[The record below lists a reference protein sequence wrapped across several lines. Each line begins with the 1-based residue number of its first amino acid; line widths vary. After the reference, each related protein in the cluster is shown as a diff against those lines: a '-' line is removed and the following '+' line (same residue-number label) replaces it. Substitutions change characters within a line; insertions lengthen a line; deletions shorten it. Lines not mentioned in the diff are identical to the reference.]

1 MFLHFSFFEL
11 GLGSIITQFAAHE
24 MSGCSIN
31 SKFEIVGDS
40 RNISRLS
47 SLLKFC
53 IKWYLVFSFFLFVT
67 LNLIGFIFF
76 DTFQSSD
83 SSVEWKTPWF
93 LLSLFASLNLLI
105 SPVMTFL
112 QGLHKVK
119 EMAYFLLIQ
128 KIAIICSVMIGLLFG
143 FKLGVCAINS
153 FTGFIT
159 LLFLYLRS
167 DYLKIIKNIYKVK
180 LTEKISYRRRDIPI
194 SMEDCS

>member
-1 MFLHFSFFEL
+1 
-11 GLGSIITQFAAHE
+11 

-40 RNISRLS
+40 RNIRLL
-47 SLLKFC
+47 LLKFC

-93 LLSLFASLNLLI
+93 FYHYLLFKSLNFTCNI
-105 SPVMTFL
+105 ST
-112 QGLHKVK
+112 GINKVK

-128 KIAIICSVMIGLLFG
+128 K
-143 FKLGVCAINS
+143 
-153 FTGFIT
+153 
-159 LLFLYLRS
+159 
-167 DYLKIIKNIYKVK
+167 
-180 LTEKISYRRRDIPI
+180 
-194 SMEDCS
+194 